1 MYLSVANETKKKKE
15 KGGFVT
21 DRSRSVIR
29 LGAARPGPARPGVS
43 SFVAL
48 YGSETNDVQDVRL
61 RALRDHS

>member
-1 MYLSVANETKKKKE
+1 MSQKKK
-15 KGGFVT
+15 GGLVT

-29 LGAARPGPARPGVS
+29 PGAVRPGVS

-61 RALRDHS
+61 RVLRDHS